1 MGFLPF
7 PFCILAALLSVFPL
21 SLSIHSLQSYQ
32 KLHSVSLTL
41 CPKQTNSTNP
51 QCITFLEKLK
61 KIQSSLLEES
71 LGSEDEDGA
80 EEESGA
86 VTGPLLEGAL
96 TLLNALEDEG
106 QSANCS
112 DPGELAK
119 LILRSL
125 QKVSSS
131 LSERNYDTHY
141 LVLFTSTAIILGL
154 LLFSQVYHCIVGH
167 LKDRKVKR
175 ATREASRARALYS
188 NLQQIH
194 LQYQDPLLQRRE

>member
-41 CPKQTNSTNP
+41 CPEQTNSTNP